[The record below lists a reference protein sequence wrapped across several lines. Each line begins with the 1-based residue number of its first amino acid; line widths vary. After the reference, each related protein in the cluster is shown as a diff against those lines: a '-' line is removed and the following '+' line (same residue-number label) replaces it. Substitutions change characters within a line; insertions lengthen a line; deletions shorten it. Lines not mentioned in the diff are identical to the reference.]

1 MPTCPIAFA
10 HAPLGR
16 QQHPANQR
24 LARHCHDSAFATVVL
39 EGGYL
44 EAGDEGRR
52 SVSPGDV
59 LIHHAYESHLDC
71 FTRHGAQ
78 VLILPVDVRSSVPLY
93 GRVSDPDALVRTAQ
107 QSPHDAWLALAS
119 DIQTSERRH
128 RDWPDLLAEQLRNDT
143 ELCLRQWA
151 DSHGLRPE
159 TVSRGFQLA
168 YASSPKAFR
177 AAARARAAFKR
188 IRESREP
195 LADIAA
201 MLGYAD
207 QAHMSRAVKA
217 LTGQM
222 PRTLRADKD
231 AGATTRT
238 DRPHEPFA
246 STGFKTA
253 LQTTP

>member
-10 HAPLGR
+10 HAPFGR

-39 EGGYL
+39 DGGYL

-52 SVSPGDV
+52 SVGPGDV

-71 FTRHGAQ
+71 FSKHGAQ
-78 VLILPVDVRSSVPLY
+78 VLILPVDTRSCLPLF
-93 GRVSDPDALVRTAQ
+93 GRTTDPDALVRRAQ
-107 QSPHDAWLALAS
+107 RSPHDAWLALTSNLQAS
-119 DIQTSERRH
+119 EQRH
-128 RDWPDLLAEQLRNDT
+128 LDWPDLLAEQLRNDT
-143 ELCLRQWA
+143 ALCLRQWA

-177 AAARARAAFKR
+177 AAARARAAFRR
-188 IRESREP
+188 IRESRQP
-195 LADIAA
+195 LAEIAA
-201 MLGYAD
+201 TLGYAD

-217 LTGQM
+217 LTGLM
-222 PRTLRADKD
+222 PSTLRANEN
-231 AGATTRT
+231 ASATTIPIITFSVRQ
-238 DRPHEPFA
+238 RPVSIRLSP
-246 STGFKTA
+246 
-253 LQTTP
+253 